1 MMKDCFQHLAFNLGV
16 FTVCL
21 FLSLAPASAVAGR
34 DYYLGEAE
42 GAEFTLVRLLARVD
56 PQMLGQGARVTE
68 RFLTQPTSDQ

>member
-1 MMKDCFQHLAFNLGV
+1 MFL
-16 FTVCL
+16 L
-21 FLSLAPASAVAGR
+21 FVYFYPWPSSAVAAG

-68 RFLTQPTSDQ
+68 RFLAQPTSDQ

>member
-1 MMKDCFQHLAFNLGV
+1 M
-16 FTVCL
+16 
-21 FLSLAPASAVAGR
+21 AGR

-68 RFLTQPTSDQ
+68 RFLAQPTSDQ